1 MEMDNQVLLIS
12 SIFPPQVGGPAIF
25 TSRFSEWLIKNEVKV
40 KILSYTNTNTVGN
53 NKLYLVSLKTS
64 RLLALLKFIY
74 LIKKYSNKE
83 TLILSNGAFIETYL
97 ACLFTKRKYVVKI
110 PGDPVWEFSINRKW
124 TSSSIEEFQYKKLKF
139 FQLILRTFFNLSF
152 KNAKMLI
159 APSQQLANFAKNWG
173 VDQNRIELI
182 YNCVDSNQFKG
193 QNSKNVNYDLTTV
206 CRLVPWKG
214 LEELIKCAIELRL
227 KLAII
232 GDGPLMNHLQNIASQ
247 ASPGIDFLGN
257 IENQKVVEVLNASK
271 IFVLNSE
278 YEATSYALI
287 EAKMCGLPVIAKQN
301 NGNSTV
307 IRNNIDGFIVNHNS
321 LEDLK
326 YSIKKLISDDQLR
339 INFGEEARRDALI
352 RFNQEVNFIKIFNEL
367 KK

>member
-1 MEMDNQVLLIS
+1 MNNQVLLIS

-25 TSRFSEWLIKNEVKV
+25 TSRFSEWLIENKVTV
-40 KILSYTNTNTVGN
+40 KILSYTSDNTVSS
-53 NKLYLVSLKTS
+53 NKIHLVSLKTR
-64 RLLALLKFIY
+64 RLLALLKFIC

-83 TLILSNGAFIETYL
+83 TLILSNGAFVETHL

-110 PGDPVWEFSINRKW
+110 PGDPVWEFSTNRKW
-124 TSSSIEEFQYKKLKF
+124 TSSSIEEFQYEKLKF
-139 FQLILRTFFNLSF
+139 SQLILRTFFNLSF
-152 KNAKMLI
+152 KNAKILI
-159 APSQQLANFAKNWG
+159 APSQQLVDFAEKWG
-173 VDQNRIELI
+173 VDKNRIALI
-182 YNCVDSNQFKG
+182 YNCVDSNQFRS
-193 QNSKNVNYDLTTV
+193 QNSKDKNYDLTTV

-214 LEELIKCAIELRL
+214 LEELINCAIELRL

-247 ASPGIDFLGN
+247 ASPGIDFFGN

-321 LEDLK
+321 LEELK
-326 YSIKKLISDDQLR
+326 YSIKKLLSDDQLR

-352 RFNQEVNFIKIFNEL
+352 RFNQEINFLKIFNEL

>member
-25 TSRFSEWLIKNEVKV
+25 TSRFSEWLLKNEVTI
-40 KILSYTNTNTVGN
+40 KILSYTNTNAERS
-53 NKLYLVSLKTS
+53 NKIHLISLKTN

-74 LIKKYSNKE
+74 MIKKYSNKE

-97 ACLFTKRKYVVKI
+97 ACLFTKRKYVIKI
-110 PGDPVWEFSINRKW
+110 PGDPVWELSTNRKW
-124 TSSSIEEFQYKKLKF
+124 TSSSIEKFQYERLKF

-152 KNAKMLI
+152 KNARTLV
-159 APSQQLANFAKNWG
+159 APSQQLADFAENWG
-173 VDQNRIELI
+173 VDKNRIELI
-182 YNCVDSNQFKG
+182 YNCVDSNQFKS
-193 QNSKNVNYDLTTV
+193 QLSKDKNYDLVTV

-214 LEELIKCAIELRL
+214 LEELISCATELGL
-227 KLAII
+227 TLAII
-232 GDGPLMNHLQNIASQ
+232 GDGPLMSHLQNIASQ
-247 ASPGIDFLGN
+247 ASSRIDFLGN

-271 IFVLNSE
+271 IFILNSE

-301 NGNSTV
+301 IGNSTV

-321 LEDLK
+321 LHELK

-339 INFGEEARRDALI
+339 INFGEEARLDALI
-352 RFNQEVNFIKIFNEL
+352 RFNQEINFLKIFNKL

>member
-1 MEMDNQVLLIS
+1 MNNQVLLIS

-25 TSRFSEWLIKNEVKV
+25 TSRFSEWLIENKVTV
-40 KILSYTNTNTVGN
+40 KILSYTSDNTVSS
-53 NKLYLVSLKTS
+53 NKIHLVSLKT
-64 RLLALLKFIY
+64 RRFLALLKFIC

-83 TLILSNGAFIETYL
+83 TLILSNGAFVETHL

-110 PGDPVWEFSINRKW
+110 PGDPVWEFSTNRKW
-124 TSSSIEEFQYKKLKF
+124 TSSSIEEFQYEKLKF
-139 FQLILRTFFNLSF
+139 SQLILRTFFNLSF
-152 KNAKMLI
+152 KNAKILI
-159 APSQQLANFAKNWG
+159 APSQQLVDFAEKWG
-173 VDQNRIELI
+173 VDKNRIALI
-182 YNCVDSNQFKG
+182 YNCVDSNQFRS
-193 QNSKNVNYDLTTV
+193 QNSKDKNYDLTTV

-214 LEELIKCAIELRL
+214 LEELINCAIELRL

-247 ASPGIDFLGN
+247 ASPGIDFFGN

-321 LEDLK
+321 LEELK
-326 YSIKKLISDDQLR
+326 YSIKKLLSDDQLR

-352 RFNQEVNFIKIFNEL
+352 RFNQEINFLKIFNEL